1 MSTMSEVARAE
12 SYTAL
17 AKAFHWVI
25 AALVT
30 LMFITIWIC
39 EETERD
45 SPERAFWT
53 DAHTSLGILVF
64 ILTLARLL
72 ARTPA
77 PAPLGSSELAR
88 KAAKGGH
95 VLLYLL
101 TLLLPVTGFLRMTAK
116 GRVTHFFGIG
126 IPSPTGDAPGMYAF
140 AKALHGDAM
149 QYTVLAVIALHVG
162 AALWHHFVV
171 KDPTLRRMT

>member
-1 MSTMSEVARAE
+1 MPTVSEVARAE

-17 AKAFHWVI
+17 AKTFHWII

-30 LMFITIWIC
+30 FMFIKIWIR

-72 ARTPA
+72 AHTPA
-77 PAPLGSSELAR
+77 PPPFGRSELTR
-88 KAAKGGH
+88 KAAKVSH
-95 VLLYLL
+95 VLLYLV
-101 TLLLPVTGFLRMTAK
+101 TLLVPVAGFLRMTAK
-116 GRVTHFFGIG
+116 DRVTKFFGIG
-126 IPSPTGDAPGMYAF
+126 IPSPTGDAPGIYAF
-140 AKALHGDAM
+140 GKALHGDAM
-149 QYTVLAVIALHVG
+149 QYIVLALIGLHVG
-162 AALWHHFVV
+162 AALWHHFIV
-171 KDPTLRRMT
+171 KDPTLRRMM

>member
-1 MSTMSEVARAE
+1 MSEVARAE

-17 AKAFHWVI
+17 AKTFHWVI

-30 LMFITIWIC
+30 FMFITIWIR

-64 ILTLARLL
+64 VLTLARLL
-72 ARTPA
+72 ARPPA
-77 PAPLGSSELAR
+77 PPPLGRPELAR
-88 KAAKGGH
+88 KAAKVVH
-95 VLLYLL
+95 VLLYLI
-101 TLLLPVTGFLRMTAK
+101 TLFLPVAGFLRMTAK
-116 GRVTHFFGIG
+116 DRVTNFFGEG
-126 IPSPTGDAPGMYAF
+126 IPSPTGDAPGIYAF

-149 QYTVLAVIALHVG
+149 QYIVLTLIALHVG

-171 KDPTLRRMT
+171 KDPTLRHMT